1 MHALSRKHGGWQLLA
16 SVDVAQQRG
25 AREPAGSWRG
35 GHRLELAGGLL
46 PPWVLDRVC
55 AVLARSQGGQFQVS
69 GTGLSS
75 PRYWHRLGAGQV
87 KEI

>member
-1 MHALSRKHGGWQLLA
+1 MQLLP
-16 SVDVAQQRG
+16 SVEAAQQRG
-25 AREPAGSWRG
+25 AQEPAISWRG

-69 GTGLSS
+69 AWSL
-75 PRYWHRLGAGQV
+75 
-87 KEI
+87 